1 MHVYRCEQFTQMN
14 KLKTVITVSDVS
26 RLLRVNDFDGGFIDR
41 FARCEFDT
49 TNPGLDI
56 WTGVKKEVVKLESK
70 TKLEIPGGVDPRLRG
85 IAFEHKL
92 CEFVEQCEGTPVEQL
107 RTMRKDHDDLTI
119 VGRPDGLID
128 TGGATVMVEFKI
140 RGRYGGVR
148 DYDFIA
154 VQLYFFLL
162 STQRVRTQVRTCF
175 FVEWVNGTVN
185 YYTIERN
192 DDFINQVL
200 EEVKQRCEML
210 SGQEQ
215 TGQCQQHQ
223 STRLAMTQE
232 RMRGLTVK

>member
-92 CEFVEQCEGTPVEQL
+92 CEFVEQCEGTPVEPL

-162 STQRVRTQVRTCF
+162 RTQVRTCF